1 MKYYVFLFIIINIT
15 LNIFSSYNK
24 PIRSQE
30 KLKQILLN
38 EPVKSIKQSKELI
51 NSIYYYSIKKN
62 NTVETFNY
70 FSSLTKY
77 NKFKSLLPFIFFKM
91 SEYKANNKKKIYLN
105 KSLLYSNNNK
115 DMSFSLSNLI
125 KYYQANEK
133 TNNNELFYLKKLL
146 NVQIKL
152 NDSIGLI
159 KNYYN
164 IGKFYKKEIDYF
176 NAIESFAKSIE
187 YSKKSNDFLLGRLY
201 IEIAKIFYIIDKK
214 NLTENFLN
222 TALKISQTNKDNSLL
237 SEIYLFYSNDY
248 FNRKKYDKALKYI
261 YKAMKHVDKN
271 NFINKKNIQFLMAKI
286 LLKLSQKKKAKNII
300 KNLITSEFNRNSYK
314 NLLPIISFYTELL
327 IIDNNLDEANTYILK
342 IDDIYAPYY
351 RYYYYYYY
359 LKALYNQKQNNKIK
373 AEKYFDKTLNSIDK
387 IFNNTIVKSLF
398 MDDIKNIYKKISI
411 FIVSL
416 NNKKNIKKIV
426 YLNELKNYTFRN
438 KKKLIN
444 NKISSISKLKK
455 LVLNSDNKNKISK
468 EIKKLNIDLS
478 KGFRKHKFINFNIKR
493 ISKNL
498 KNNQLLIKYI
508 ILKNDL
514 YIVYINNNNINYIVK
529 KNVMKNL
536 IYLINSL
543 TNPLDDFTNGNVDYL
558 RVHFNTNAAIKLY
571 NILLKDVLTINK
583 NIKNIFIIPDDIL
596 FTLPFE
602 TLITAKKKFNIN
614 KNILFLK
621 YRKYSYLIEKYS
633 ISYYFSIFKFLNS
646 KKKNYKKKKYR
657 FTFFGN
663 PIITN
668 KMQLLFKPL
677 QSTLHEL
684 NLISKNYT
692 NMLSFTKNNFNLLNF
707 RKYAKQSDIIHI
719 ATHYLKNKEYPN
731 FSSLLFSKNK
741 NNKSQFC
748 YAYDI
753 YNSELNNKLVVLS
766 ACESSDKNLI
776 GLNGLTG
783 IINAFKNAGTE
794 SIIVSLWPVDQYNS
808 TLLPIFYKYLTQ
820 NTYSKQSISNALRLS
835 KIEFIHKIEKINPK
849 LKMSYSHPFLWSN
862 FILYNLN

>member
-1 MKYYVFLFIIINIT
+1 MYNK
-15 LNIFSSYNK
+15 SYNK

-30 KLKQILLN
+30 NLKQILLN
-38 EPVKSIKQSKELI
+38 EPIKSIKLSKELI
-51 NSIYYYSIKKN
+51 NSIYYYSIKKKN
-62 NTVETFNY
+62 KLETFNY
-70 FSSLTKY
+70 FNTLTKY
-77 NKFKSLLPFIFFKM
+77 NKFRSLLPFIYFKM
-91 SEYKANNKKKIYLN
+91 SEYKSNKEKFFFLK

-115 DMSFSLSNLI
+115 DMAFSLSNLI
-125 KYYQANEK
+125 KYYQTNDK
-133 TNNNELFYLKKLL
+133 TNNNELFYLKKLIK
-146 NVQIKL
+146 VQIKL
-152 NDSIGLI
+152 NDSMGLV

-164 IGKFYKKEIDYF
+164 IGLFYKKEIDYF

-187 YSKKSNDFLLGRLY
+187 YSKKSNNFLLGRLY

-222 TALKISQTNKDNSLL
+222 TALKISKKNKDNNLL

-248 FNRKKYDKALKYI
+248 FNKKMYDKALKYI
-261 YKAMKHVDKN
+261 YKADEHVNKN
-271 NFINKKNIQFLMAKI
+271 NFINKKNIKFLMARI
-286 LLKLSQKKKAKNII
+286 LIKLSKRKKSKNIL
-300 KNLITSEFNRNSYK
+300 KNLITSEFNRKSYK

-327 IIDNNLDEANTYILK
+327 IIDNNLKEANAYILK
-342 IDDIYAPYY
+342 IDDLYAPYY

-359 LKALYNQKQNNKIK
+359 LKALYNQKQNNKTK
-373 AEKYFDKTLNSIDK
+373 TEKYFDKTLNSIDEV
-387 IFNNTIVKSLF
+387 FNNTLVKSLF
-398 MDDIKNIYKKISI
+398 MEDIKNIYTKISLFAI
-411 FIVSL
+411 SS
-416 NNKKNIKKIV
+416 NKKQNIKKII
-426 YLNELKNYTFRN
+426 YLNELQNYTFRN
-438 KKKLIN
+438 KKKHKNYN
-444 NKISSISKLKK
+444 NNSISKLKK
-455 LVLNSDNKNKISK
+455 LVLNSNNKNKISK
-468 EIKKLNIDLS
+468 EIKKLNIDLL
-478 KGFRKHKFINFNIKR
+478 KGFRKHRFTDLNIKN
-493 ISKNL
+493 IKKNL
-498 KNNQLLIKYI
+498 NKNQILIKYI

-514 YIVYINNNNINYIVK
+514 YIVYTTKNKTNYIVK
-529 KNVMKNL
+529 KNIVKNL

-543 TNPLDDFTNGNVDYL
+543 TNPLDDFTNGKVDYL
-558 RVHFNTNAAIKLY
+558 RVQFNINASIQLY
-571 NILLKDVLTINK
+571 NLLLKDVLTINK

-602 TLITAKKKFNIN
+602 TLITEKKNNNIN
-614 KNILFLK
+614 KNILFSK
-621 YRKYSYLIEKYS
+621 YKIYSYLIEKHS
-633 ISYYFSIFKFLNS
+633 ISYYFSVFQFLNS
-646 KKKNYKKKKYR
+646 PKEIYNNKKYK
-657 FTFFGN
+657 FAFFGN

-677 QSTLHEL
+677 QSTVSEL

-692 NMLSFTKNNFNLLNF
+692 NILSFTKNNFNLLNF

-719 ATHYLKNKEYPN
+719 ATHYLKNKDFPN

-783 IINAFKNAGTE
+783 IVNAFKNAGTK

-808 TLLPIFYKYLTQ
+808 TLLPIFYKYLEKQ
-820 NTYSKQSISNALRLS
+820 KNYSKQSISNALRLS
-835 KIEFIHKIEKINPK
+835 KIEFIKKIEEITPK
-849 LKMSYSHPFLWSN
+849 LKISYSHPFLWSN